1 MAGSIRTKPTAS
13 PERKSYEMRVPW
25 IGSANI
31 LVVAAI
37 IVAWSGWAG
46 AGATELPGHSSE
58 SGPVA
63 PVWCALYQLNR
74 EYEPAVRACTEALRS
89 GEDAEVYSNRGS
101 AFLKLNELDRAIA
114 DFDRAIQLEPGN
126 AIRYYNRGTAFSWK
140 HEGEKAIE
148 EYSEA
153 IRLRPDL
160 APAYA
165 NRAREFELLG
175 ERDRAI
181 TDYRTALQ
189 LAPELE
195 TVIED
200 DLRRLRAP

>member
-1 MAGSIRTKPTAS
+1 MAGSTRTKTRAL
-13 PERKSYEMRVPW
+13 PERKSHKAVSW
-25 IGSANI
+25 IGSAKVHLSAAV
-31 LVVAAI
+31 LVV
-37 IVAWSGWAG
+37 SGSWAG
-46 AGATELPGHSSE
+46 AGATEQPRRAFEPG
-58 SGPVA
+58 PLA
-63 PVWCALYQLNR
+63 AVWCALHQLYR
-74 EYEPAVRACTEALRS
+74 EYGPAVRACTEALRG

-101 AFLKLNELDRAIA
+101 AFLMLNELDRAMA

-126 AIRYYNRGTAFSWK
+126 GIRYYNRGTAFSWK
-140 HEGEKAIE
+140 HEAQKAID

-181 TDYRTALQ
+181 ADYRTALQ
-189 LAPELE
+189 LAPELKS
-195 TVIED
+195 VIEE
-200 DLRRLRAP
+200 DLRRLGAP